1 MNKLQEK
8 ANELVA
14 LGESYGYAPEIDP
27 SGNGEHYVYVFY
39 NNSIGS
45 LLSFTETGKVRVE
58 SWERGRKRTN
68 ISLTNLASHLQGYK
82 ETQKHFEE
90 LRKRNF
96 GRALI

>member
-27 SGNGEHYVYVFY
+27 ANEHFVYVFY

-90 LRKRNF
+90 LRARNK
-96 GRALI
+96 GRALL

>member
-1 MNKLQEK
+1 MNKLEEK
-8 ANELVA
+8 VAELVA
-14 LGESYGYAPEIDP
+14 LGESYGYTPEIDTA
-27 SGNGEHYVYVFY
+27 NKHFVYVFY

-90 LRKRNF
+90 LRARNK
-96 GRALI
+96 GRALL